1 EVEVAPVVDVDG
13 SDVIGRLLSQ
23 ATPERLRE
31 IDWLPEDYVDGEG
44 KVRAAIQSFVVRSGG
59 ATILVDTG
67 VGDRKQRTEFPQ
79 WNDLRTGFLDRLR
92 ALGVEPADVTTVVCT
107 HLHIDH
113 VGWNTS
119 LEGAEWRPTF
129 PRAEYV
135 FARAEYDDRA
145 PRLDQLSA
153 DGRASMEDSV
163 APIAEAGLAALV
175 DVDHEL
181 NTQIRLVPTAGHS
194 SGHGSG
200 PTYPQAS
207 RAAP

>member
-1 EVEVAPVVDVDG
+1 
-13 SDVIGRLLSQ
+13 
-23 ATPERLRE
+23 
-31 IDWLPEDYVDGEG
+31 
-44 KVRAAIQSFVVRSGG
+44 
-59 ATILVDTG
+59 
-67 VGDRKQRTEFPQ
+67 
-79 WNDLRTGFLDRLR
+79 LDRLR

-135 FARAEYDDRA
+135 FARAEYDDHA

-163 APIAEAGLAALV
+163 APIAEGGLATLV

-181 NTQIRLVPTAGHS
+181 NTQIRLVPTTGHT
-194 SGHGSG
+194 SGHVSVAIDSQGERALISG
-200 PTYPQAS
+200 DLLYHPCQLAFPEWSTSADDDPELAAS
-207 RAAP
+207 TRRRVLAELA